1 MDIINANWEGAIDNE
16 DINLAS
22 HLWEKEFLAILDK
35 HSPKRQCKTR
45 SVRSPHINHDHHSK
59 MILRDKLNPKSTG
72 LFASGTALGGGGGCF
87 PAPLCKLDPDILE
100 S

>member
-22 HLWEKEFLAILDK
+22 HLWDKEFLAILDK

-45 SVRSPHINHDHHSK
+45 SVSSPHINHDHHSK
-59 MILRDKLNPKSTG
+59 MILRDKLTLKAPG
-72 LFASGTALGGGGGCF
+72 FLPPGTALRGGGCF
-87 PAPLCKLDPDILE
+87 PAPSVKLDPDILE